1 MFSVMGFGVY
11 REKNMASR
19 KYELEFFQECATALA
34 AQFKDQ
40 PRDGVLL
47 GHPLSKDNHTDSS
60 TTRS

>member
-1 MFSVMGFGVY
+1 MFSVMSFGVY

-47 GHPLSKDNHTDSS
+47 GHPP
-60 TTRS
+60 